1 MPAIDPRV
9 QLVGHRLVDIVAGRA
24 VLLLGNGPSMA
35 RVPAREVEAARRDGF
50 LVAGCNYAGDD
61 ARADVVFAVDDEP
74 AARLIAAPQRPGRYV
89 ALRALRVPP
98 DRPDVVAMPDAA
110 VGTSSGHGAAWSLAA
125 AGARAIVL
133 VGFDG
138 PLDPGS
144 LTGQSASGRVH
155 RGWVEWLLRMARREP
170 VLPTR
175 WLIVGDWAMRH
186 PLEDLPATRCATV
199 RDACTS
205 ALASG

>member
-1 MPAIDPRV
+1 VPAVDPRV
-9 QLVGHRLVDIVAGRA
+9 QLKGHRLVDIVAGRA
-24 VLLLGNGPSMA
+24 VLLLGNGPSCA
-35 RVPAREVEAARRDGF
+35 RVQARDLEAARRNGF

-61 ARADVVFAVDDEP
+61 ARAEVVFAVDDEP
-74 AARLIAAPQRPGRYV
+74 AAALIKAPARPDRHV

-110 VGTSSGHGAAWSLAA
+110 VGTSTGHGAAWSLAA
-125 AGARAIVL
+125 AGARAVVL

-170 VLPTR
+170 ALPTR
-175 WLIVGDWAMRH
+175 WFIVGDWSTRH
-186 PLEDLPATRCATV
+186 PLEDLPAARAATV
-199 RDACTS
+199 RDACER
-205 ALASG
+205 ALLTG

>member
-1 MPAIDPRV
+1 VVLIDPRV
-9 QLVGHRLVDIVAGRA
+9 QLEGHRLVDIVAGRA
-24 VLLLGNGPSMA
+24 VLLIGNGPSRS
-35 RVPAREVEAARRDGF
+35 RVQAREVEAARRDGF

-74 AARLIAAPQRPGRYV
+74 AARLIEAPQRPGRHV
-89 ALRALRVPP
+89 AVRAVRVPMGR
-98 DRPDVVAMPDAA
+98 DDVLAMPDAA
-110 VGTSSGHGAAWSLAA
+110 CGTSSGHGAAWSLAA

-170 VLPTR
+170 ALPTR
-175 WLIVGDWAMRH
+175 WFIVGDWASRH
-186 PLEDLPATRCATV
+186 PLEDLPAARCATV